1 MKPLHWRRP
10 ARHDAM
16 EAAKWYGR
24 EAGRANGERFL
35 AAVDASLAR
44 IAHHPSIGSTRYA
57 LPLQLADLR
66 FWPVDGFPYLV
77 FYIERDDRIDVW
89 RVLHEKRDI
98 PAWMGDTK

>member
-10 ARHDAM
+10 ARHDTM

-24 EAGRANGERFL
+24 EAGHATGERFL
-35 AAVDASLAR
+35 AAVDTSLAR
-44 IAHHPSIGSTRYA
+44 IARHPSAGSTRYA
-57 LPLQLADLR
+57 LPLHLDGLR

-77 FYIERDDRIDVW
+77 FYVEREDRIDVW

-98 PAWMGDTK
+98 PAWMGGTK